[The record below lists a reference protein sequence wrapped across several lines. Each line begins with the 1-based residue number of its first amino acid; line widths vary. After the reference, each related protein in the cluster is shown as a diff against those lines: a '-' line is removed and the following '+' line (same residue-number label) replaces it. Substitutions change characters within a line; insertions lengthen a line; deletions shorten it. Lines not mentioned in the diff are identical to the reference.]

1 MVAEMALQESLEVVI
16 SAAIQRAHVNDPDT
30 GSGTMWEAIYISD
43 EVSHHFARSI
53 LRALAKMELTIVPK
67 EQSDA
72 PRP

>member
-1 MVAEMALQESLEVVI
+1 
-16 SAAIQRAHVNDPDT
+16 
-30 GSGTMWEAIYISD
+30 MWEAIYISD